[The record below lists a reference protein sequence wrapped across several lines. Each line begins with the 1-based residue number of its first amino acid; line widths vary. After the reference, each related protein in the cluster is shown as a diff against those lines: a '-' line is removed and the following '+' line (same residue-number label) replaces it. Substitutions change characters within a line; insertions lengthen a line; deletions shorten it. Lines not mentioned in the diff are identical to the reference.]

1 MSRER
6 ALEIMNT
13 IEGRGYRAYLVG
25 GCVRD
30 LLLGREPEDWD
41 IASSAQPEQIMEIF
55 GEDAVPTGVKHG
67 TVTVKSAGEGY
78 EVTTFRTE
86 GRYSDGRHPDSVAFA
101 QTVEEDLSRR
111 DFTVNAMAMDRSGNI
126 IDPFG
131 GAEDLKRQVI
141 RCVGEAR
148 VRFSEDALRI
158 LRGIRFAAV
167 LGFSVEEDTQRAIH
181 EQAGLLERIAAE
193 RILAEMDKLLCGGG
207 CREVLLTYADV
218 VGVFIP
224 ELLPCVGFD
233 QKNRHHCYTLYEHI
247 VQATAAVPAEPV
259 LRWTM
264 LLHDIGKVKTF
275 TVDDGGQGHFYG
287 HPGVSAD
294 MAEEICRRLRMRRQD
309 REDIV
314 TLIRWHD
321 RSIPVT
327 EKGIGSAVLEL
338 GERNFRRLL
347 QVKRADNLAQAP
359 EFRGILEKI
368 DRAEELLN
376 RMLSEKRCL
385 QLKDLAVNGKDIMA
399 LGYSGRAVGEVLQR
413 LLEGVISGEMENRR
427 EALLASL
434 TEK

>member
-13 IEGRGYRAYLVG
+13 IGRRGFCAYLVG

-41 IASSAQPEQIMEIF
+41 IASSARPEQIMEIF
-55 GEDAVPTGVKHG
+55 GADAVPTGVRHG
-67 TVTVKSAGEGY
+67 TVTVKAAGEGY

-86 GRYSDGRHPDSVAFA
+86 GRYSDGRHPDSVFFA
-101 QTVEEDLSRR
+101 QTIEEDLSRR
-111 DFTVNAMAMDRSGNI
+111 DFTVNAMAMDRSGKI

-141 RCVGEAR
+141 RCVGEAQ

-158 LRGIRFAAV
+158 LRGIRFASV
-167 LGFSVEEDTQRAIH
+167 LEFSVEEDTQRAIH

-193 RILAEMDKLLCGGG
+193 RILAEMDKLLCGGR
-207 CREVLLTYADV
+207 CRDVLLRYADV

-247 VQATAAVPAEPV
+247 VRATAAVPAEPV

-275 TVDDGGQGHFYG
+275 TVDGGGQGHFYG
-287 HPGVSAD
+287 HPDLSAD

-359 EFRGILEKI
+359 EYRGILEKI
-368 DRAEELLN
+368 DKAEELLN
-376 RMLSEKRCL
+376 RMLAEKRCL
-385 QLKDLAVNGKDIMA
+385 QLKDLAVNGKDVMA

-427 EALLASL
+427 EALLAFL
-434 TEK
+434 EEK